1 MSDGVISQ
9 DEIDALLSGV
19 PMDGLNAS
27 GQVAAAAPSVNID
40 TATLT
45 KFAEPL
51 KDPLVD
57 NLKTMLGVEVS
68 AGNPTAES
76 ATRDQFLAKLPEM
89 VIATTCDFS
98 NALKGDHLYVLSTD
112 CAQKIVSLMNKE
124 ENAALDEMGLSV
136 VNEALST
143 HTNDVITALDKTG
156 KFPGLSC
163 NTPAS
168 INVPKAMVRIPQDTF
183 ALFTY
188 PLTIDGQ
195 AYTLWEAVGG
205 EAAWQIALALGGGSL
220 PGMGG
225 GAGAGAALSAA
236 DMASLGGM
244 AAPAQGMGG
253 GAPMGGMQGGMMGGQ
268 MPQMGGQM
276 MGMQGGMMGGMGMP
290 MGGQMMGGMGMP
302 MGQTPNV
309 QAIQYPNLMGAGA
322 GGDSGN
328 IGLLMDVY
336 MEMTVELGR
345 TKKPIKEILGFG
357 EGTIIELD
365 KLAGEPVDI
374 LVNHKPIAK
383 GEVVVID
390 ENFGVRITEILSPQ
404 ERVSELR

>member
-19 PMDGLNAS
+19 PVDGLNAS
-27 GQVAAAAPSVNID
+27 GQVSGAPSANID
-40 TATLT
+40 AATLT
-45 KFAEPL
+45 KFAGEL
-51 KDPLVD
+51 KDPLVE
-57 NLKTMLGVEVS
+57 NLKQMTGVEVS
-68 AGNPTAES
+68 AGEPTVEA

-89 VIATTCDFS
+89 VIATTADFS
-98 NALKGDHLYVLSTD
+98 NGLKGDHLYVVSTE
-112 CAQKIVSLMNKE
+112 CAQKLVSLVNKE
-124 ENAALDEMGLSV
+124 ENAALDDMAMSV
-136 VNEALST
+136 INETLST
-143 HTNDVITALDKTG
+143 HTNDEITALDKTG
-156 KFPGLSC
+156 KLAGLAC
-163 NTPAS
+163 NPAES
-168 INVPKAMVRIPQDTF
+168 ISVPKAMVRIPQNTF
-183 ALFTY
+183 ALFTF

-205 EAAWQIALALGGGSL
+205 DPAQSIAVALGGGAAAAPAGGSL
-220 PGMGG
+220 N
-225 GAGAGAALSAA
+225 AA
-236 DMASLGGM
+236 DMAALGGMAGGAPMGGAMGGM
-244 AAPAQGMGG
+244 AAPMGG
-253 GAPMGGMQGGMMGGQ
+253 MAAAPMGGMGAPMGGMQMG
-268 MPQMGGQM
+268 
-276 MGMQGGMMGGMGMP
+276 GMP
-290 MGGQMMGGMGMP
+290 MGGMAPMGGMP
-302 MGQTPNV
+302 MGGMMGTPPNV
-309 QAIQYPNLMGAGA
+309 QSLQYPNLMGGA
-322 GGDSGN
+322 SPSDQGN
-328 IGLLMDVY
+328 IGLLMDVF